1 MLSTIKILEKR
12 VIHRV
17 MHIIHSLFFQ
27 KMWRNSKTSK
37 VPAERRKS
45 RSFRL
50 PTALRKNDRLLWMI
64 FCQPNGN
71 SEQRPFGNLGK
82 RLKKNL
88 RRKKGF
94 RKRHRI
100 CMSWKENCLSIPRQ
114 TGWTNW
120 FPKAETVKG
129 VVSMRYNI
137 IGKNI
142 DVWDKTK
149 EMVEKKMD
157 RIERLFPDDTNAT
170 ITLSLEKL
178 VSTVEV
184 TIPLNKRLIRAEV
197 QDADMTAAM
206 DKAVDILENQVVRY
220 KKRMRTKVRQGGDSF
235 MAEYQAIMVPE
246 ETLDEEPLYKIERV
260 KHFEVKPMDAE
271 EAVMEMEL
279 IGHNFFV
286 FRNGET
292 DEVNVVYKRKN
303 GSYGLIEP
311 EY

>member
-1 MLSTIKILEKR
+1 
-12 VIHRV
+12 
-17 MHIIHSLFFQ
+17 
-27 KMWRNSKTSK
+27 
-37 VPAERRKS
+37 
-45 RSFRL
+45 
-50 PTALRKNDRLLWMI
+50 
-64 FCQPNGN
+64 
-71 SEQRPFGNLGK
+71 
-82 RLKKNL
+82 
-88 RRKKGF
+88 
-94 RKRHRI
+94 
-100 CMSWKENCLSIPRQ
+100 
-114 TGWTNW
+114 
-120 FPKAETVKG
+120 
-129 VVSMRYNI
+129 MRYNI

-149 EMVEKKMD
+149 EMVEHKMD
-157 RIERLFPDDTNAT
+157 RIAKLFPEDTNAT

-206 DKAVDILENQVVRY
+206 DKAVDILEGQIVRY
-220 KKRMRTKVRQGGDSF
+220 KKRMRTKVRQSGEGY
-235 MAEYQAIMVPE
+235 MAEYQAILVPE
-246 ETLDEEPLYKIERV
+246 EDLDEEPLYKIERI

>member
-1 MLSTIKILEKR
+1 
-12 VIHRV
+12 
-17 MHIIHSLFFQ
+17 
-27 KMWRNSKTSK
+27 
-37 VPAERRKS
+37 
-45 RSFRL
+45 
-50 PTALRKNDRLLWMI
+50 
-64 FCQPNGN
+64 
-71 SEQRPFGNLGK
+71 
-82 RLKKNL
+82 
-88 RRKKGF
+88 
-94 RKRHRI
+94 
-100 CMSWKENCLSIPRQ
+100 
-114 TGWTNW
+114 
-120 FPKAETVKG
+120 
-129 VVSMRYNI
+129 MRYNI

-149 EMVEKKMD
+149 EMVEKKLD
-157 RIERLFPDDTNAT
+157 RIAKLFPEDTNAT

-197 QDADMTAAM
+197 QDTDMTAAM

-220 KKRMRTKVRQGGDSF
+220 KKRMRTKVRQGGENF
-235 MAEYQAIMVPE
+235 VAEYQAIMVPE
-246 ETLDEEPLYKIERV
+246 EDLDEEPLYKIERI

-311 EY
+311 EYRNILAHDGGGKFLWRRFRLLFCMKEEHIWNSWKSWRASSTRTPIPLFLWITIISFGF

>member
-1 MLSTIKILEKR
+1 MNGG
-12 VIHRV
+12 H
-17 MHIIHSLFFQ
+17 
-27 KMWRNSKTSK
+27 
-37 VPAERRKS
+37 
-45 RSFRL
+45 
-50 PTALRKNDRLLWMI
+50 LLI
-64 FCQPNGN
+64 
-71 SEQRPFGNLGK
+71 SESY
-82 RLKKNL
+82 
-88 RRKKGF
+88 
-94 RKRHRI
+94 RHRRFDI
-100 CMSWKENCLSIPRQ
+100 FSDPPSRNERI
-114 TGWTNW
+114 T
-120 FPKAETVKG
+120 KG
-129 VVSMRYNI
+129 VVFMRYNI

-157 RIERLFPDDTNAT
+157 RVAKLFPEDTEAT

-184 TIPLNKRLIRAEV
+184 TVPMNKRYVRAEV

-206 DKAVDILENQVVRY
+206 DKAVDILEGQVVRY
-220 KKRMRTKVRQGGDSF
+220 KKRMRTKVKSGADAYA
-235 MAEYQAIMVPE
+235 AEYAAILVPE
-246 ETLDEEPLYKIERV
+246 EDLDDEPMVKIEKV

-279 IGHNFFV
+279 VGHSFFV

-303 GSYGLIEP
+303 GTYGLIEP